1 MRFHGRLYFCYW
13 SPSDYSQ
20 GPTFDVYPAIAG
32 VNKTT
37 GEYYKTKHYDEV
49 KRINAV
55 VRIFA
60 DYLFPATSTH
70 LVQIG
75 ATDDPATKL
84 SGLALDNLTSGGAYL
99 VGQFAGV
106 PFRGS
111 TTAVAVLLTNWNWKA
126 AVTTEVSFNA
136 REVFEIDRMS
146 GVPTPVGSGVSV
158 DLEIGGCRCFVIAA
172 D

>member
-75 ATDDPATKL
+75 ATDDPNTKL
-84 SGLALDNLTSGGAYL
+84 SGLALDALKDKDEGMATL
-99 VGQFAGV
+99 LHTMAGKDAIIQQA
-106 PFRGS
+106 G
-111 TTAVAVLLTNWNWKA
+111 
-126 AVTTEVSFNA
+126 
-136 REVFEIDRMS
+136 
-146 GVPTPVGSGVSV
+146 
-158 DLEIGGCRCFVIAA
+158 
-172 D
+172 